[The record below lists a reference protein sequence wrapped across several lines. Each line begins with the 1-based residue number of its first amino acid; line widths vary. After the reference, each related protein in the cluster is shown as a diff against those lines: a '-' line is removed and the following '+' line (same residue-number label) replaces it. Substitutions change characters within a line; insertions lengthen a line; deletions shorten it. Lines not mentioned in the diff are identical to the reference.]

1 MVRIIAGTLLYVGIG
16 RIKESDIPGIIKS
29 RDRKKAVLPP
39 ARWGFIWQ
47 RFATVTGVYYGTSE
61 KQE

>member
-29 RDRKKAVLPP
+29 RDRKKSGITAGPMGLYLAKVCYGDGGVL
-39 ARWGFIWQ
+39 WD
-47 RFATVTGVYYGTSE
+47 E
-61 KQE
+61 